1 MTRHTFWLYLVLFLF
16 VSYLV
21 PYTIARQG
29 WLVFITFFLKL
40 CLAFSPVVLY
50 AIFRDWKQ
58 PKRSSW
64 LNRITWGI
72 CFLLYP
78 ILLVVIGSSNGI
90 GEWFLSSEKYQLED
104 IGIAEANEIGYNILL
119 TLAGLVFAT
128 EVLLSLNTRLFSKL
142 ERSNLL
148 QRFGLNALILMTC
161 GVIAVLLGLTG
172 VVELYERNRVDSLLG
187 LLPYWFG
194 FSVQFFFI
202 ILVYYFY
209 FWINQKLL
217 IPNILKQKGVIY
229 YGFSVAGMIL
239 VLYPLFIALIRLLP
253 MVETLDIGIYNHT
266 QTFGKDGGGIP
277 FMIMLIT
284 VPVVV
289 STQWFRQNSQI
300 ANLEKEKV
308 DAELSFLRQQIN
320 PHFYFNTLNNLYA
333 LSLTK
338 DQRTP
343 EVILQLSE
351 LMRYV
356 IYKGKE
362 KTVLLKEEIKY
373 IDDYT
378 QLQQI
383 RLHKKLDYSFQKN
396 ILDENSLIPP
406 LLFINLIENAF
417 KHGIEPATKDCFLHL
432 SLHSDEKQ
440 LIFTC
445 ENSFEDQKEHQDGTG
460 LKNLRRRLELL
471 FPDRHELITQMGQ
484 QVFKAKLIISVSRL

>member
-1 MTRHTFWLYLVLFLF
+1 MIHSILQKIAYFLTRHTFWLYLVLFLF

-64 LNRITWGI
+64 LNRVTWGI

-217 IPNILKQKGVIY
+217 IPNILKQKGV
-229 YGFSVAGMIL
+229 S
-239 VLYPLFIALIRLLP
+239 
-253 MVETLDIGIYNHT
+253 
-266 QTFGKDGGGIP
+266 
-277 FMIMLIT
+277 
-284 VPVVV
+284 
-289 STQWFRQNSQI
+289 
-300 ANLEKEKV
+300 
-308 DAELSFLRQQIN
+308 
-320 PHFYFNTLNNLYA
+320 
-333 LSLTK
+333 
-338 DQRTP
+338 
-343 EVILQLSE
+343 
-351 LMRYV
+351 
-356 IYKGKE
+356 
-362 KTVLLKEEIKY
+362 
-373 IDDYT
+373 
-378 QLQQI
+378 
-383 RLHKKLDYSFQKN
+383 
-396 ILDENSLIPP
+396 
-406 LLFINLIENAF
+406 
-417 KHGIEPATKDCFLHL
+417 
-432 SLHSDEKQ
+432 KQ
-440 LIFTC
+440 
-445 ENSFEDQKEHQDGTG
+445 
-460 LKNLRRRLELL
+460 
-471 FPDRHELITQMGQ
+471 
-484 QVFKAKLIISVSRL
+484 